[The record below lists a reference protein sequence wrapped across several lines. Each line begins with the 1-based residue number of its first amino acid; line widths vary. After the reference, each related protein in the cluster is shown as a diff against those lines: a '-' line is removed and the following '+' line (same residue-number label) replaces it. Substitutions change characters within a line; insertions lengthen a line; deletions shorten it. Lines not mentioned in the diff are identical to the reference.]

1 MRAIPSTWRAGRISD
16 VSAKPQYGWT
26 SAAKQDA
33 GGLPLLR
40 TTDISRGPI
49 DWSVVPRCLT
59 PPPDPSRFMLKRN
72 DIVVSRAGS
81 VGISA
86 LIADPPPSVFASYL
100 MRLQPTADVLPRFLA
115 LFMKSPDYWSQ
126 ISEVTNGIALPN
138 INATKLAAV
147 ELPIPPLDEQR
158 RIINILEDHLSRL
171 DAAAG
176 SLVRARTGLDDLL
189 ALAAEAA
196 YRGSSFADA
205 GGSHSAPELP
215 SSDKVRKR
223 IVEPAYSPPFE
234 LAEGRRWCSVDAAAT
249 LVTDGDHN
257 PPRRVPSGIP
267 HVTAKGIRNGQIVLD
282 GCTYVSEE
290 GFEQTSRRYAPL
302 PGDVLV
308 TCVGTI
314 GRVAVVPEGIRFSAD
329 RNLAAIRPH
338 DSFISAEFLALC
350 LNSVS
355 LQQRMRNVSGST
367 AQPHLYLKDLRG
379 LPLAVPD
386 AATQAEVVGAAMDLR
401 SGVMRRL
408 DEIASQEKRAALLRR
423 SLMSAAFSGRLNGRS
438 TDMEIVEEM
447 AGV

>member
-1 MRAIPSTWRAGRISD
+1 MTTLPSGWRGTDLGSLGLYFNGRGFKKSEWRDHGRPIIRIQNLTGSSQAFNYFD
-16 VSAKPQYGWT
+16 GDADERYIARSGDLLVSWAATLGTYIWT
-26 SAAKQDA
+26 GPEAVVNQHIFKVESNIDKKFHKY
-33 GGLPLLR
+33 LL
-40 TTDISRGPI
+40 DFK
-49 DWSVVPRCLT
+49 LE
-59 PPPDPSRFMLKRN
+59 
-72 DIVVSRAGS
+72 A
-81 VGISA
+81 
-86 LIADPPPSVFASYL
+86 L
-100 MRLQPTADVLPRFLA
+100 MRQTHGSGMVHITRGKFDSLPVFVPQ
-115 LFMKSPDYWSQ
+115 S
-126 ISEVTNGIALPN
+126 
-138 INATKLAAV
+138 
-147 ELPIPPLDEQR
+147 LDEQG
-158 RIINILEDHLSRL
+158 RIVEILEDHLSRL

-196 YRGSSFADA
+196 YRGTSFADA
-205 GGSHSAPELP
+205 GVPHSVPELP
-215 SSDKVRKR
+215 SANMAHKR
-223 IVEPAYSPPFE
+223 IAEPAYSPPFA
-234 LAEGRRWCSVDAAAT
+234 LANGRRWCSVDAAAT

-267 HVTAKGIRNGQIVLD
+267 HVTAKGIRNGHIVLD

-290 GFEQTSRRYAPL
+290 GFEQTSRRYAAL

-338 DSFISAEFLALC
+338 HPFMSAEFLALC

-355 LQQRMRNVSGST
+355 LQQRMHNVSGST

-386 AATQAEVVGAAMDLR
+386 VGTQAEVVGAARDVR
-401 SGVMRRL
+401 SGVMRQL

-423 SLMSAAFSGRLNGRS
+423 SLMSAAFSGQLTGRI
-438 TDMEIVEEM
+438 TDMEMVEEM
-447 AGV
+447 ASV